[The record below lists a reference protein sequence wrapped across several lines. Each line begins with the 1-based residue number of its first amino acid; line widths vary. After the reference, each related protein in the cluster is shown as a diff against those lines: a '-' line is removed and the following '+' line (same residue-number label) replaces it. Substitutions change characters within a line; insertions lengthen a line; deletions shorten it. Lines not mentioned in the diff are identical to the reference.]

1 MSAMPIGSAVSILLL
16 LVQIILIILTWWYIP
31 MRIQLR
37 AVGLLLVAVIT
48 PAIWFAYSVLA
59 LFVDTWLGNDG
70 PAVVYLLLG
79 FFSTL
84 VGCAVFTCRWVI
96 KKFVSEK
103 N

>member
-1 MSAMPIGSAVSILLL
+1 
-16 LVQIILIILTWWYIP
+16 

-48 PAIWFAYSVLA
+48 ITIWFAYSVLA
-59 LFVDTWLGNDG
+59 LFVDAWLGNDG

-84 VGCAVFTCRWVI
+84 VGCAAFTFRWII
-96 KKFVSEK
+96 KKFVSK
-103 N
+103 NK